1 VFANIL
7 LFITIPSPRIIP
19 GRIRLLVRR
28 AGVIHVVTAVTTA
41 KRRIPA
47 MTTFTIDSQNNITA
61 CSSIKEANDNPQAE
75 RFSSPKELG
84 RLAENWPGSRLVEI
98 WNSLPGQKPVKKF
111 TSRQAAVTR
120 IWKTIQSLAPHR
132 APQAPHVAPNNNKS
146 GRRAHRAKRATARR
160 GSKTA
165 QVVELL
171 KRPHGVTLKD
181 LMAATQW
188 QAHSV
193 RGFISGALRKKM
205 GFTVESTKSA
215 DGERSY
221 SIKA

>member
-1 VFANIL
+1 
-7 LFITIPSPRIIP
+7 
-19 GRIRLLVRR
+19 
-28 AGVIHVVTAVTTA
+28 
-41 KRRIPA
+41 
-47 MTTFTIDSQNNITA
+47 MTTFTMDAQNNITA
-61 CSSIKEANDNPQAE
+61 FGSTKEAKDNRQGE
-75 RFSSPKELG
+75 RFSSSKELA
-84 RLAENWPGSRLVEI
+84 RLAENWPGFRLVEI

-111 TSRQAAVTR
+111 TSRLAAVTR
-120 IWKTIQSLAPHR
+120 IWKAIQSLAPHR
-132 APQAPHVAPNNNKS
+132 APQAPHVAPNNKS
-146 GRRAHRAKRATARR
+146 GKRAAHRAKRATARR

-181 LMAATQW
+181 LMAATEW

-205 GFTVESTKSA
+205 GLTVESTKSS

-221 SIKA
+221 SIKP

>member
-1 VFANIL
+1 
-7 LFITIPSPRIIP
+7 
-19 GRIRLLVRR
+19 
-28 AGVIHVVTAVTTA
+28 
-41 KRRIPA
+41 
-47 MTTFTIDSQNNITA
+47 MTTFTIDPQNNITA
-61 CSSIKEANDNPQAE
+61 FGSTKEAKDNPQAE
-75 RFSSPKELG
+75 RFSSSKELK
-84 RLAENWPGSRLVEI
+84 RLAEHWPGSRLVAI
-98 WNSLPGQKPVKKF
+98 WNSLPGQTPVKKF

-120 IWKTIQSLAPHR
+120 IWKTTQSLAPHR
-132 APQAPHVAPNNNKS
+132 AAEAPRVVPKNKKS
-146 GRRAHRAKRATARR
+146 GKRAHRTQSDKARG

-181 LMAATQW
+181 LMAATDW

-205 GFTVESTKSA
+205 GITVQSTKTP

>member
-1 VFANIL
+1 
-7 LFITIPSPRIIP
+7 
-19 GRIRLLVRR
+19 
-28 AGVIHVVTAVTTA
+28 
-41 KRRIPA
+41 
-47 MTTFTIDSQNNITA
+47 MTTFTIDPQNNITA
-61 CSSIKEANDNPQAE
+61 FGSTKEAKDNPQAE
-75 RFSSPKELG
+75 RFSSSKELG
-84 RLAENWPGSRLVEI
+84 RLAEHWAGSRLVEI
-98 WNSLPGQKPVKKF
+98 WNSLPGKKPVKKF

-120 IWKTIQSLAPHR
+120 IWKTIQTLAPNR
-132 APQAPHVAPNNNKS
+132 AAEAPHVAPNNKNS
-146 GRRAHRAKRATARR
+146 GKRAHRAKRATARR

-171 KRPHGVTLKD
+171 KRPRGVTLKD
-181 LMAATQW
+181 LMAATEW

-205 GFTVESTKSA
+205 GFTVQSTKSA

>member
-1 VFANIL
+1 ME
-7 LFITIPSPRIIP
+7 T
-19 GRIRLLVRR
+19 
-28 AGVIHVVTAVTTA
+28 
-41 KRRIPA
+41 
-47 MTTFTIDSQNNITA
+47 
-61 CSSIKEANDNPQAE
+61 
-75 RFSSPKELG
+75 LG
-84 RLAENWPGSRLVEI
+84 RLAEHWPGSRLVAI
-98 WNSLPGQKPVKKF
+98 WNSLPGQKAVKKF

-120 IWKTIQSLAPHR
+120 IWKTVQSLAPQR
-132 APQAPHVAPNNNKS
+132 SPEAPHVAPKNKNS
-146 GRRAHRAKRATARR
+146 GKRAHRV
-160 GSKTA
+160 SKTA
-165 QVVELL
+165 QVVDLL

-181 LMAATQW
+181 LMAATKW

>member
-1 VFANIL
+1 
-7 LFITIPSPRIIP
+7 
-19 GRIRLLVRR
+19 
-28 AGVIHVVTAVTTA
+28 
-41 KRRIPA
+41 

-61 CSSIKEANDNPQAE
+61 FGSIKKAKDNPQAE
-75 RFSSPKELG
+75 RFSSSKELG

-98 WNSLPGQKPVKKF
+98 WNSLPGQTPVKKF
-111 TSRQAAVTR
+111 TSRQAAVAR
-120 IWKTIQSLAPHR
+120 IWKTTQSLAPHR
-132 APQAPHVAPNNNKS
+132 APQSPHVAPNNKKS
-146 GRRAHRAKRATARR
+146 GKRVHRVKRATARR

-165 QVVELL
+165 QIVELL

-181 LMAATQW
+181 LMAATEW

-205 GFTVESTKSA
+205 GLAVQSTKSA
-215 DGERSY
+215 AGERSY